1 MKKKNFLI
9 IILTVLVFLSAAVLG
24 VATVYRVNEV
34 TVDAATVSKAAKSE
48 AQALQK
54 ELDEIYEK
62 QSIFFVEQ
70 DLANEIVSRYPYF
83 RITGFEKA
91 YPNRLI
97 VSVSEDEEVYALPC
111 ENSADGYYILGTDGT
126 VLGVREDYNN
136 RSDVTG
142 EMKNVLITGLSV
154 TGEKGGA
161 LSGDSAL
168 SYTLDFCGKLHELLG
183 GIRRNILTVEVI
195 KGGSAAD
202 TVTLR
207 LTTFEGVK
215 LYIRNPSL
223 LTQEKAALAVEK
235 YFALSD
241 AQRTVGMIAVLDI
254 NGEPSAFY
262 SAQDEFF
269 ETID

>member
-34 TVDAATVSKAAKSE
+34 TVDAATVSEEAKAE
-48 AQALQK
+48 AQAMQK
-54 ELDEIYEK
+54 ELDAIYEK
-62 QSIFFVEQ
+62 QSIFFVKR
-70 DLANEIVSRYPYF
+70 DFADEIVARYPYF
-83 RITGFEKA
+83 RITGFAKA

-111 ENSADGYYILGTDGT
+111 ENVADGYYILGADGT
-126 VLGVREDYNN
+126 VLGVRENYNN
-136 RSDVTG
+136 RSDATG

-168 SYTLDFCGKLHELLG
+168 SYTIDFCGKLHELLG
-183 GIRRNILTVEVI
+183 GIRRNIIAVEVI

-215 LYIRNPSL
+215 LYIRNPSS
-223 LTQEKAALAVEK
+223 LTQEKATLAVNK

-241 AQRTVGMIAVLDI
+241 SERTVGMIAVLDV
-254 NGEPSAFY
+254 NGEPSVLY
-262 SAQDEFF
+262 SAKDKFF
-269 ETID
+269 EVID

>member
-1 MKKKNFLI
+1 MKKRNVLI

-24 VATVYRVNEV
+24 VSTVYRVSEV
-34 TVDAATVSKAAKSE
+34 TVDVATVSTEAQAE

-54 ELDEIYEK
+54 ELDAVYEK
-62 QSIFFVEQ
+62 QSIFFLEQ
-70 DLANEIVSRYPYF
+70 DSADEIVSRYPYF
-83 RITGFEKA
+83 RITGFQKS

-111 ENSADGYYILGTDGT
+111 ENGEDGYYILGADGT

-136 RSDVTG
+136 RSDATG

-168 SYTLDFCGKLHELLG
+168 SYTLAFCGKLHELLG
-183 GIRRNILTVEVI
+183 GIRRNIVTVEVI

-202 TVTLR
+202 TVALR

-241 AQRTVGMIAVLDI
+241 SERTNGMIAVLDI
-254 NGEPSAFY
+254 NGELSAFY